1 MNAPITADIRRD
13 AARSLVERLREKTS
27 LVRLFRYN
35 SAMKHG
41 VPIDSPEDNGYSSS
55 SSSTSETIHTV
66 QPSSST
72 NQSTG
77 KTDWVKNA
85 ALGAVALAVPFAGG
99 YALSQYTGGDKG
111 ETTVNKV
118 EDPKVVNPPPS
129 KPMKYRE
136 SPYQFLED
144 EGEHMP

>member
-41 VPIDSPEDNGYSSS
+41 VPIDPPEDNGYSSS
-55 SSSTSETIHTV
+55 SSSTSETVHTA
-66 QPSSST
+66 QPAA
-72 NQSTG
+72 Q
-77 KTDWVKNA
+77 TDNKFDWAKA
-85 ALGAVALAVPFAGG
+85 LALGALAVVPFAGG
-99 YALSQYTGGDKG
+99 YALSQYAGGTKS
-111 ETTVNKV
+111 ETTVNKT
-118 EDPKVVNPPPS
+118 EEPKKVDSPASQKTV
-129 KPMKYRE
+129 KYRE